1 MVFSGRPSTACL
13 ACRRRRLNCDRI
25 PAGCSQCKRK
35 NIVCNGYRD
44 PSALRVK
51 DETEKTWCKFETKAS
66 GCASTAKTP
75 FPSAA
80 APKNMAKLPAAEI
93 DFDAQT
99 SITPPCGRGDEPLK
113 SVDLNITVPL
123 RNSSHH
129 LSIAYFFSSY
139 IYATS
144 FQEYVPAFFLDS
156 PRTGDACSAAIEA
169 TAIAAYSR
177 RARSCIGVEESR
189 KRYAKALA
197 QVNKLLSSPESAVL
211 DRTLA
216 CVLVLGLFEAIVFE
230 GGARPTNWTAHTQGA
245 MQLLRLRG
253 PQQFKSRLSRT
264 ISSHASNNIKT
275 CCIQRSV
282 PVPEEFL
289 AFDRQLRSLHDI
301 LDVST
306 IMAPL
311 MHTVASIKAK
321 ALANPDCNL
330 IHDALWLDRQ
340 IILLSKTVPEWMV
353 YEIRPECE
361 SPSWAYKR
369 ACHHYP
375 NARAAKA
382 WNGIRLFQ
390 FFLVIFI
397 MDFISPEDG
406 NARRRLSKLQIP
418 DSSKTLFQYVEELK
432 EYVTKTMDIIST
444 DLLATIPVFL
454 ENDEHGRRFI
464 PVARSLVWPLA
475 IVECSDLS
483 PKPAREFA
491 RQHLDMLAGDLNIP
505 GAVHPARFDDSVE
518 DWSEENLPL
527 PVPGIECISNL
538 DYLRLHLFHL
548 G

>member
-35 NIVCNGYRD
+35 NIVCTGYRD

-51 DETEKTWCKFETKAS
+51 DETEKTWCKFEKKAS
-66 GCASTAKTP
+66 GCGCASMAKTS
-75 FPSAA
+75 FSSAA

-99 SITPPCGRGDEPLK
+99 SITPPCGRVDEPLK
-113 SVDLNITVPL
+113 SFDLNITVPL

-177 RARSCIGVEESR
+177 HVRSCTGVEESR
-189 KRYAKALA
+189 K
-197 QVNKLLSSPESAVL
+197 SPESAVL

-230 GGARPTNWTAHTQGA
+230 GGARPDNWTAHTQGA

-282 PVPEEFL
+282 PVPEDFL

-301 LDVST
+301 LDPST

-330 IHDALWLDRQ
+330 IHDALRLDRQ
-340 IILLSKTVPEWMV
+340 IILLSKTVPDWMV

-397 MDFISPEDG
+397 MDFLSPEDG

-518 DWSEENLPL
+518 DW
-527 PVPGIECISNL
+527 
-538 DYLRLHLFHL
+538 LHLFHL

>member
-35 NIVCNGYRD
+35 NIVCTGYRD

-51 DETEKTWCKFETKAS
+51 DETAKTWCKFEKKAS
-66 GCASTAKTP
+66 GCASTAETSLLP
-75 FPSAA
+75 TA
-80 APKNMAKLPAAEI
+80 APKNMAKLSSAEMI
-93 DFDAQT
+93 FDAQT
-99 SITPPCGRGDEPLK
+99 STTPPCGRVDEPLK
-113 SVDLNITVPL
+113 SFDLNITVPL

-144 FQEYVPAFFLDS
+144 FQAYVPAFFLDS
-156 PRTGDACSAAIEA
+156 PRTGDACSTAIEA

-177 RARSCIGVEESR
+177 RVRSCIGIEESR

-216 CVLVLGLFEAIVFE
+216 CVLVLGLFEAIVFK
-230 GGARPTNWTAHTQGA
+230 GGAHPANWTAHTHGA

-282 PVPEEFL
+282 PVPEDFL

-301 LDVST
+301 MDPST
-306 IMAPL
+306 L
-311 MHTVASIKAK
+311 MSPMMHAVASIKAK

-330 IHDALWLDRQ
+330 IHDALRLDRQ
-340 IILLSKTVPEWMV
+340 ILLLSKTVPDWMV
-353 YEIRPECE
+353 YEVRPECE

-397 MDFISPEDG
+397 MDCLSPEDG

-418 DSSKTLFQYVEELK
+418 DSSKSLSRYVKELK
-432 EYVTKTMDIIST
+432 EYVTKTMDVIST
-444 DLLATIPVFL
+444 DLLATIPMFL
-454 ENDEHGRRFI
+454 ENDGHGRRFI

-483 PKPAREFA
+483 PQPARKFA
-491 RQHLDMLAGDLNIP
+491 RQHLDMLASDLNIP
-505 GAVHPARFDDSVE
+505 EAVHPARFDDPVE
-518 DWSEENLPL
+518 DW
-527 PVPGIECISNL
+527 
-538 DYLRLHLFHL
+538 LHLFHL